1 MTSVRVQ
8 RRVSTA
14 AAALAAR
21 AGDGDRWRS
30 ELDEAER
37 VRELLRADER
47 AGAGDAAAPARGLAI
62 GPIAIAAAADGGRG
76 GAALEYES
84 FCRDDPLFVVAAPEG
99 AAGVTLVEVSPCAAA
114 RVGGSLYLRRRS

>member
-21 AGDGDRWRS
+21 AGDGDRWRC

-37 VRELLRADER
+37 VRELLRADEC
-47 AGAGDAAAPARGLAI
+47 AGAGDGAAPPRGLAI
-62 GPIAIAAAADGGRG
+62 GPIAIAVAAA
-76 GAALEYES
+76 
-84 FCRDDPLFVVAAPEG
+84 
-99 AAGVTLVEVSPCAAA
+99 
-114 RVGGSLYLRRRS
+114 